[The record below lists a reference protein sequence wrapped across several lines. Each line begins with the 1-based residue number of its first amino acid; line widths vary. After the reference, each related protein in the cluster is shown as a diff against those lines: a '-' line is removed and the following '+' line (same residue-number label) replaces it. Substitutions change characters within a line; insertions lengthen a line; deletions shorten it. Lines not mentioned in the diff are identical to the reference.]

1 MDDAVGCVGRTQRI
15 FVSLP
20 LPTPLPTPVAL
31 MFFQSSLF
39 VCVCVCVH
47 SLRAECQL
55 QVWKTG
61 AASWA
66 FHTDQHLHTPH
77 KPGMW
82 KTDRQTDRH
91 PLSQT
96 LGVFMWNPIKIV
108 PAVRLSSLQVPTPII
123 TKLLFFSSTE
133 S

>member
-1 MDDAVGCVGRTQRI
+1 MQLVVLGEHKGYL
-15 FVSLP
+15 SPSHSP
-20 LPTPLPTPVAL
+20 LPSPLL
-31 MFFQSSLF
+31 LLSCSSSHPCL
-39 VCVCVCVH
+39 CVCVCVH